1 MTPYSDIRKKL
12 IGATICCF
20 IVGGGQGL
28 VAQKVIFPQQQ
39 QASTASLVV
48 GDGTYILKNNLLSAR
63 FVKDGDKLI
72 FGGCEEMNLKAGTD
86 LFKVVLGDGTSF
98 TSSDMT
104 LVSVEEETLTGKADA
119 VKGSD
124 RFDGKA
130 IKAVFKK
137 DRLNVTWHAV
147 LRDGSHYLRTTL
159 EVTADKDQAM
169 QSITPMLYVV
179 DNNAAKSVPVVVGNT
194 RGAVLASDKIFAGLE
209 TPMGVNSTQVANAG
223 MDSFNPKGWN
233 SGSFV
238 WAPGEELPQ
247 AIREADLKVDN
258 VSVSPDDVMGA
269 RGYVSFRKTGKQT
282 LTFQY
287 TSGSH
292 RLDIVGSTWWTA
304 LARCLQVT
312 ITAASP
318 AARRA
323 TTSIRS
329 TFRRRALMCC
339 AISWQARSAAI
350 SAATAQSPSA
360 RKLRCRLSSTT

>member
-1 MTPYSDIRKKL
+1 MMTPYSDIRKKL

-72 FGGCEEMNLKAGTD
+72 FGGCEAMNLKAGTD

-179 DNNAAKSVPVVVGNT
+179 DNNAAKSVPVVIGNT

-209 TPMGVNSTQVANAG
+209 TPMGVNSTQVA
-223 MDSFNPKGWN
+223 S
-233 SGSFV
+233 
-238 WAPGEELPQ
+238 
-247 AIREADLKVDN
+247 
-258 VSVSPDDVMGA
+258 
-269 RGYVSFRKTGKQT
+269 
-282 LTFQY
+282 
-287 TSGSH
+287 
-292 RLDIVGSTWWTA
+292 
-304 LARCLQVT
+304 LQ
-312 ITAASP
+312 
-318 AARRA
+318 
-323 TTSIRS
+323 
-329 TFRRRALMCC
+329 
-339 AISWQARSAAI
+339 
-350 SAATAQSPSA
+350 
-360 RKLRCRLSSTT
+360 